1 MVNAKTDCSILTSRS
16 GVVQAMINEMRKE
29 IFESG
34 HIHRDRGARRVM
46 QEGPESAGS
55 TLSAFMHATARDK
68 FLPLLGADCLTM
80 NAQVIGRRVF

>member
-1 MVNAKTDCSILTSRS
+1 MIS
-16 GVVQAMINEMRKE
+16 GMKKE
-29 IFESG
+29 IFEAG

-46 QEGPESAGS
+46 LEGPESAGS

-80 NAQVIGRRVF
+80 NAQVIY